1 MRQDG
6 PVLETSPDDID
17 LAPNLD
23 VRPLWT
29 FKPRPKVKWPADG
42 IKHRTRERVVTSFP
56 IHLSKSLYRSELAH
70 FNFVQEQKLLWYDI
84 PSERTST
91 EECPWRFDGAPC
103 TYAHHDKWLRW
114 SLVDSRWDRKKN
126 IRPIERIG
134 LDGHKKCSGCSN
146 RPKTCSWYARP
157 WHHVHTEVCTCKV
170 LHDQDDSPSCALIA
184 VDELRAQTALKSSKL
199 VLDLKSHLVCI

>member
-29 FKPRPKVKWPADG
+29 FKPRPTVKWPADG

-70 FNFVQEQKLLWYDI
+70 FNFVQEQKLLWYDDI
-84 PSERTST
+84 PYERTST

-114 SLVDSRWDRKKN
+114 SLVDSRWNRKK
-126 IRPIERIG
+126 
-134 LDGHKKCSGCSN
+134 
-146 RPKTCSWYARP
+146 KTF
-157 WHHVHTEVCTCKV
+157 
-170 LHDQDDSPSCALIA
+170 DQLK
-184 VDELRAQTALKSSKL
+184 ELVWTVTKN
-199 VLDLKSHLVCI
+199 VLDVPIVQKPVAGMLDHGIMSILKYALARCSTTRTTRQAVP